1 MADFLHGV
9 ETFILTKGPV
19 PVREVKSA
27 VVFLVGTAPVHLTK
41 PAGIS
46 EADWYNQTVNS
57 PILVLSK
64 EDGAKYFGEPTPG
77 YTIPYALDAIFSHG
91 GTVVIAVN
99 VFDPRV
105 HKNAQNQPDPS
116 RVQASDIIGT
126 VSSTGKRTGLQI
138 VDTLF
143 SQFGFTA
150 KLIIAPGYSTI
161 PAVATEMIAK
171 ANLKSVRAMAL
182 IDAPVGYTPQQV
194 INARGSDGILNYSDY
209 RAVICYPHVKV
220 WDTATNSER
229 LEPLSSRL
237 AGVIARTYHEK
248 GYWWS
253 PSNQEIQGIVGIE
266 RPITASVND
275 PNTEANQLN
284 AAGVV
289 TVFNSFGTG
298 YRVWGNRSSAFPSK
312 TDPLN
317 FINIQRTADIIAE
330 SLEYY
335 ALQWL
340 DKPIQV
346 AIDGVL
352 SGVNAFIRTL
362 IGRGALVDGYCYFP
376 KDKNPE
382 SQLANGHLTF
392 AYHIMPPPPAERITF
407 YEVIDI
413 DLLKALVGGRS

>member
-1 MADFLHGV
+1 MVDFLHGV
-9 ETFILTKGPV
+9 ETILLTKGPV

-27 VVFLVGTAPVHLTK
+27 VVFLVGTAPVHTTV
-41 PAGIS
+41 PQGMS
-46 EADWYNQTVNS
+46 EEDWYEQVVNS
-57 PILVLSK
+57 PLLILSR
-64 EDGAKYFGEPTPG
+64 EDGAKYFGQSTPG
-77 YTIPYALDAIFSHG
+77 YTIPYALDAIFDHG
-91 GTVVIAVN
+91 GTVIIAVN

-105 HKNAQNQPDPS
+105 HKNASGQPDPS
-116 RVQASDIIGT
+116 AVQPSDVIGS
-126 VSSTGKRTGLQI
+126 VSSTGRRTGLQL

-150 KLIIAPGYSTI
+150 KLIIAPGFSTI

-182 IDAPVGYTPQQV
+182 IDAPVGYTVQQA
-194 INARGSDGILNYSDY
+194 INARGAGGILNYSDY

-220 WDTATNSER
+220 WDTTTNTER
-229 LEPLSSRL
+229 LETLSARL
-237 AGVIARTYHEK
+237 AGVIARTDHEK

-253 PSNQEIQGIVGIE
+253 PSNQELQGIIGIE
-266 RPITASVND
+266 RQITASVND

-284 AAGVV
+284 AAGIV
-289 TVFNSFGTG
+289 TVFNNLGTG

-340 DKPIQV
+340 DKPVQV

-362 IGRGALVDGYCYFP
+362 VGRGALVDGYCYFP
-376 KDKNPE
+376 KDKNPPSE
-382 SQLANGHLTF
+382 LASGHLTF

-407 YEVIDI
+407 LEVIDI
-413 DLLKALVGGRS
+413 DLLKKVVGG